1 MTNPTNMPS
10 GTASEPPRRRV
21 AFLGPP
27 GTFSEQAAVLYAPDA
42 ELIDYPTIS
51 TAAEA
56 PVRGDADCAIVP
68 FENSIAGA
76 VGETH
81 DLIIHHLNLR
91 IRDELV
97 LPIEHCL
104 ILPPESSDGRCR
116 ADHLPPA
123 AVGAV
128 PPLPAAPL
136 PRCAHRSDALDRRGG
151 RAGRS
156 RTAAARLA
164 AIGPRRAAEIH
175 NAQIVE
181 TGIEDDHRNATRF
194 IVLAADDRE
203 PTGNDKTTLVF
214 STANRPGA
222 LLRALEHFAARSINL
237 TRIESR
243 PARERL
249 GAYLFIV
256 DCDGH
261 REDAALAGALLDLQ
275 QDLDRLR
282 VVGSYPRAEPPAA

>member
-1 MTNPTNMPS
+1 MTSSSTSAP
-10 GTASEPPRRRV
+10 RRV
-21 AFLGPP
+21 AHLGPR
-27 GTFSEQAAVLYAPDA
+27 GTFSEQAAVLYAPES
-42 ELIDYPTIS
+42 ELIDYPTIT

-68 FENSIAGA
+68 FENSIAGS

-81 DLIIHHLNLR
+81 DLIIHRLNLR
-91 IRDELV
+91 ICDELV

-104 ILPPESSDGRCR
+104 ILPPYTSAAKIELIISHPQPLAQCHLYLQRRFPGVRTEATLSTAEAVAR
-116 ADHLPPA
+116 AVQH
-123 AVGAV
+123 GAG
-128 PPLPAAPL
+128 A
-136 PRCAHRSDALDRRGG
+136 
-151 RAGRS
+151 
-156 RTAAARLA
+156 A

-175 NAQIVE
+175 GAQIIE

-194 IVLAADDRE
+194 VVLAHEDHA
-203 PTGNDKTTLVF
+203 PTGKDKTTLLF

-222 LLRALEHFAARSINL
+222 LLRVLQRFAEHEINL

-249 GAYLFIV
+249 GVYLFIA

-261 REDAALAGALLDLQ
+261 REDTGLSAALQGLE
-275 QDLDRLR
+275 QDIERLR
-282 VVGSYPRAEPPAA
+282 IVGSYPRAEPPPA

>member
-1 MTNPTNMPS
+1 MTTHSRPQ
-10 GTASEPPRRRV
+10 RV
-21 AFLGPP
+21 AYLGPP
-27 GTFSEQAAVLYAPDA
+27 GTFSEQAAVLYDAQA
-42 ELIDYPTIS
+42 ELIDCATIT

-56 PVRGDADCAIVP
+56 PVRGDADCAIIP
-68 FENSIAGA
+68 FENSIAGSI
-76 VGETH
+76 GETH
-81 DLIIHHLNLR
+81 DLIIHHLDLR

-104 ILPPESSDGRCR
+104 ILPQDSPTAEIELIISHPQPLAQCHQYLQRRFPNVRTEATLSTADGVAR
-116 ADHLPPA
+116 AIAH
-123 AVGAV
+123 GAG
-128 PPLPAAPL
+128 A
-136 PRCAHRSDALDRRGG
+136 
-151 RAGRS
+151 
-156 RTAAARLA
+156 A

-175 NAQIVE
+175 HAHIAEV
-181 TGIEDDHRNATRF
+181 GIEDDQRNATRF
-194 IVLAADDRE
+194 VVLAHEDHA

-222 LLRALEHFAARSINL
+222 LLSALQRFAEREINL

-249 GAYLFIV
+249 GVYLFIV

-261 REDAALAGALLDLQ
+261 REDPGLAGALGDLE

-282 VVGSYPRAEPPAA
+282 VVGSYPRAEPSTA

>member
-1 MTNPTNMPS
+1 MSDDS
-10 GTASEPPRRRV
+10 GDGIGRGETQRV
-21 AFLGPP
+21 AFLGPR
-27 GTFSEQAAVLYAPDA
+27 GTFSEHAAALYAPQA
-42 ELIDYPTIS
+42 ELVERPTIT

-56 PVRGDADCAIVP
+56 PVQGEADCAIVP

-76 VGETH
+76 IGETH

-91 IRDELV
+91 IRGELI

-104 ILPPESSDGRCR
+104 ILPSAASTAEIELIISHPQPLAQC
-116 ADHLPPA
+116 HLYLQRRFPDVRTEA
-123 AVGAV
+123 TLSTAEAVSVAMERGAG
-128 PPLPAAPL
+128 A
-136 PRCAHRSDALDRRGG
+136 
-151 RAGRS
+151 
-156 RTAAARLA
+156 A
-164 AIGPRRAAEIH
+164 AIGPRRAAEVHGAHI
-175 NAQIVE
+175 AE
-181 TGIEDDHRNATRF
+181 TGIEDDRRNATRF
-194 IVLAADDRE
+194 VILAHEDHP

-222 LLRALEHFAARSINL
+222 LLRALQHFADRGINL

-249 GAYLFIV
+249 GVYLFIV

-261 REDAALAGALLDLQ
+261 REEPGLAGALLDLR
-275 QDLDRLR
+275 QDLERLH

>member
-1 MTNPTNMPS
+1 MTTDS
-10 GTASEPPRRRV
+10 RAQRV
-21 AFLGPP
+21 AYLGPP
-27 GTFSEQAAVLYAPDA
+27 GTFSEQAAVLYDAHA
-42 ELIDYPTIS
+42 ELIDCATIT

-56 PVRGDADCAIVP
+56 PVRGDADCAIIP
-68 FENSIAGA
+68 FENSIAGSI
-76 VGETH
+76 GETH
-81 DLIIHHLNLR
+81 DLIIHHLDLR

-104 ILPPESSDGRCR
+104 ILPQDSPTAEIELIISHPQPLAQCHQYLQRRFPNVRTEATLSTADGVAR
-116 ADHLPPA
+116 AIAHGP
-123 AVGAV
+123 GA
-128 PPLPAAPL
+128 
-136 PRCAHRSDALDRRGG
+136 
-151 RAGRS
+151 
-156 RTAAARLA
+156 A

-175 NAQIVE
+175 NAHIAE
-181 TGIEDDHRNATRF
+181 TGIEDDQRNATRF
-194 IVLAADDRE
+194 VVLAHEDHS

-222 LLRALEHFAARSINL
+222 LLSALQRFAEREINL

-249 GAYLFIV
+249 GVYLFIV

-261 REDAALAGALLDLQ
+261 REDAALAGALGQLE

-282 VVGSYPRAEPPAA
+282 VVGSYPRAEPSTA

>member
-1 MTNPTNMPS
+1 MTNPTNMTS
-10 GTASEPPRRRV
+10 DTTNEPPRRRV

-104 ILPPESSDGRCR
+104 ILPPESST
-116 ADHLPPA
+116 A
-123 AVGAV
+123 AVELIISHPQPLAQCHLYLQRRFPDVRTEATLSTAEAV
-128 PPLPAAPL
+128 
-136 PRCAHRSDALDRRGG
+136 G
-151 RAGRS
+151 RALAYGRG
-156 RTAAARLA
+156 AAAIR
-164 AIGPRRAAEIH
+164 PRRAAEIH

-194 IVLAADDRE
+194 IVLAADDRG

-275 QDLDRLR
+275 QDLARLR